1 MKAKTKKQVIKKNL
15 KIEKLLNM
23 MFIVKILELLQFS
36 LNPSQSFE
44 YKCTYCFLRTHNNQH
59 IPNLDLA
66 YYNDDLCY

>member
-23 MFIVKILELLQFS
+23 MFIVKILELLQFF

-44 YKCTYCFLRTHNNQH
+44 YKYT
-59 IPNLDLA
+59 
-66 YYNDDLCY
+66 